1 MFSMPFRLSIMFVLV
16 MLSLLF
22 AAGSVSAITINPS
35 SIDVIARLNTSVS
48 TTFTVVNNN
57 NFSVVNLQPSYSGI
71 SGLDVTFNDTI
82 FALAPNSQKDILVT
96 VMTPASAQ
104 VQKQAGVI
112 TVSNGQTSVSNTF
125 TVDVRSMLA
134 IENLDVK
141 FGDLSAGNIRDG
153 EAIGVDAE
161 PGMPLEFSVRLRNE
175 FPSDTDSDLSH
186 LRNVYFKITLIE
198 LDNGDDVVLESDDF
212 EINAQQAKTN
222 TLYYTVPLVLDG
234 GTYDV
239 EIYAE
244 GEDGDHVLH
253 TDTWNLRI
261 SVDKKS
267 HDIKIINEH
276 LTRGIVDC
284 TRSTDVVFD
293 LLNTGDSDENAVYVK
308 VQNSDLG
315 ISMVDG
321 PYMMESGID
330 TDTNKLTKQ
339 FRLDIPST
347 AKAGKYNIDIRAY
360 YLSNL
365 ISAIKVVPL
374 EIRDCSPPGQPATGG
389 STQGGSPAG
398 NGTSTSGTQGA
409 GQGAAGGSNGTASP
423 GAGATPGGAQQN
435 LSGTGKAQ
443 IIDTSAEKTGSFE
456 RSIYFTAFLIIIN
469 VALLLV
475 IGLLAVRIFGRKK

>member
-175 FPSDTDSDLSH
+175 FPSDTDSGM
-186 LRNVYFKITLIE
+186 F
-198 LDNGDDVVLESDDF
+198 
-212 EINAQQAKTN
+212 
-222 TLYYTVPLVLDG
+222 
-234 GTYDV
+234 
-239 EIYAE
+239 
-244 GEDGDHVLH
+244 
-253 TDTWNLRI
+253 
-261 SVDKKS
+261 
-267 HDIKIINEH
+267 
-276 LTRGIVDC
+276 
-284 TRSTDVVFD
+284 
-293 LLNTGDSDENAVYVK
+293 
-308 VQNSDLG
+308 
-315 ISMVDG
+315 
-321 PYMMESGID
+321 
-330 TDTNKLTKQ
+330 
-339 FRLDIPST
+339 
-347 AKAGKYNIDIRAY
+347 
-360 YLSNL
+360 
-365 ISAIKVVPL
+365 
-374 EIRDCSPPGQPATGG
+374 
-389 STQGGSPAG
+389 
-398 NGTSTSGTQGA
+398 TS
-409 GQGAAGGSNGTASP
+409 
-423 GAGATPGGAQQN
+423 
-435 LSGTGKAQ
+435 
-443 IIDTSAEKTGSFE
+443 
-456 RSIYFTAFLIIIN
+456 R
-469 VALLLV
+469 
-475 IGLLAVRIFGRKK
+475 